1 MYIDI
6 FINLTLCLQQKI
18 NKSQLKIQEQKLGKP
33 VNLGGLSHVK
43 KKKKNEPINCVKEL
57 KVKTKLIPYVP
68 SWPHLLEEAPNCGAL
83 EVPLIYDPS

>member
-6 FINLTLCLQQKI
+6 FINLTFCLQQKI

-43 KKKKNEPINCVKEL
+43 KKKKKMNQ
-57 KVKTKLIPYVP
+57 
-68 SWPHLLEEAPNCGAL
+68 
-83 EVPLIYDPS
+83 

>member
-33 VNLGGLSHVK
+33 VNLGGLSHVEK
-43 KKKKNEPINCVKEL
+43 KKKKNQ
-57 KVKTKLIPYVP
+57 
-68 SWPHLLEEAPNCGAL
+68 
-83 EVPLIYDPS
+83 